1 VRSHS
6 KAQRILDAQARLR
19 SLRQEGAVIKE
30 QAAAF
35 QEIADDLRLRQLLA
49 ETPLSQKEYSEAK
62 RHADAANRATD
73 RLELQA
79 LEVEEQINQM
89 LKDLEVV

>member
-6 KAQRILDAQARLR
+6 KAQRISDAQARLR
-19 SLRQEGAVIKE
+19 SLRQESSVIKE

-35 QEIADDLRLRQLLA
+35 QEIADDLRLRQLVA

-62 RHADAANRATD
+62 RHADAAHRAID
-73 RLELQA
+73 RLEIQA
-79 LEVEEQINQM
+79 LELEVQINQM
-89 LKDLEVV
+89 LRDLEVV